1 MAASAAAAPTR
12 PSMAHRE
19 CNNSHSRNRMMSNGS
34 SYGCVETIESVFTV
48 SQRAKRSHRAPFEE
62 NRFDSKSFIRV
73 IRAYP
78 QNHIFTRSRRDRYPM
93 DDDDRLD
100 PRERCTMRERTR
112 TRRPKMCARTYRQR
126 PRLGLV
132 IRRLHLADDVPARVL
147 RGGAVEGVRGE
158 LQVFR
163 LLSELERVES
173 AVARK
178 RTVEP
183 RRAVTE
189 RERDLRRIARVFSS
203 VDGDRHGGRARAHR
217 SRHDIA
223 RVSRS
228 HAPRPDRRAG
238 HHRSPPFS
246 PAPSS
251 PVSSPRASRATPSS
265 SPASPSSSPS
275 RSSWSSSSSR
285 VAEWRRSRGCGPE
298 WGVDRG
304 VVTGR
309 SGRASPRPQSRGSR
323 S

>member
-1 MAASAAAAPTR
+1 
-12 PSMAHRE
+12 
-19 CNNSHSRNRMMSNGS
+19 
-34 SYGCVETIESVFTV
+34 
-48 SQRAKRSHRAPFEE
+48 
-62 NRFDSKSFIRV
+62 
-73 IRAYP
+73 
-78 QNHIFTRSRRDRYPM
+78 M
-93 DDDDRLD
+93 DDADRLT
-100 PRERCTMRERTR
+100 PRERYTRRETTR
-112 TRRPKMCARTYRQR
+112 TRRQKNKYARARTYRQR

-203 VDGDRHGGRARAHR
+203 VDPDRNGGRARAPR
-217 SRHDIA
+217 ATLNRP

-238 HHRSPPFS
+238 RSRSPFS

-285 VAEWRRSRGCGPE
+285 VAEWRRSRG
-298 WGVDRG
+298 
-304 VVTGR
+304 
-309 SGRASPRPQSRGSR
+309 
-323 S
+323 

>member
-1 MAASAAAAPTR
+1 M
-12 PSMAHRE
+12 H
-19 CNNSHSRNRMMSNGS
+19 
-34 SYGCVETIESVFTV
+34 
-48 SQRAKRSHRAPFEE
+48 
-62 NRFDSKSFIRV
+62 
-73 IRAYP
+73 
-78 QNHIFTRSRRDRYPM
+78 
-93 DDDDRLD
+93 
-100 PRERCTMRERTR
+100 ERTR

-203 VDGDRHGGRARAHR
+203 VD
-217 SRHDIA
+217 
-223 RVSRS
+223 
-228 HAPRPDRRAG
+228 PDRSTRTPIAKLN
-238 HHRSPPFS
+238 R
-246 PAPSS
+246 
-251 PVSSPRASRATPSS
+251 PRASLARTHRVQIGARGAT
-265 SPASPSSSPS
+265 A
-275 RSSWSSSSSR
+275 RR
-285 VAEWRRSRGCGPE
+285 LFRRRLLRRSLRRGLRARHRLLRRRRRLLHRRGLLGRRLHRE
-298 WGVDRG
+298 AQSGDDRG
-304 VVTGR
+304 GAVP
-309 SGRASPRPQSRGSR
+309 SGGSIEG